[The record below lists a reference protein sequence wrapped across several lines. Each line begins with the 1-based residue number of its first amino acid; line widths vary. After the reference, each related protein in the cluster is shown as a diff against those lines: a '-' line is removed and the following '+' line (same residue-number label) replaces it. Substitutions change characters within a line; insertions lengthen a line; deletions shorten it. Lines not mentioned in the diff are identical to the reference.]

1 MSRIDQLQQMIQ
13 EDPNDVFLQYALGLE
28 LLNTSVERAL
38 IQFEQVITLDE
49 TYVPAYYQLGQA
61 LVQKTTRRKDWST
74 SERASNWLYSKR
86 TRRPQENLTKLF
98 FWRKI
103 DAKNI

>member
-61 LVQKTTRRKDWST
+61 LVQKNDKEKGLEYLRKGQQL
-74 SERASNWLYSKR
+74 AV
-86 TRRPQENLTKLF
+86 QQ
-98 FWRKI
+98 
-103 DAKNI
+103 KNKKAAGEFDEVIFLAED